1 MNEKRFTNIN
11 VDFEQSW
18 IRLKDNGDF
27 LIFPISFNDKEEYGL
42 ETLEDLLNGL
52 SDKVDEQQATI
63 QLLQDEIDELK
74 KDIDIYE
81 YEEKKHSEFARKL
94 YEENEQLKQEIIVYK
109 KAFQQQVQRCTL

>member
-1 MNEKRFTNIN
+1 MSEKRFTDVN

-52 SDKVDEQQATI
+52 SYKIDEQQAI
-63 QLLQDEIDELK
+63 IKSLK
-74 KDIDIYE
+74 
-81 YEEKKHSEFARKL
+81 
-94 YEENEQLKQEIIVYK
+94 EENEQLRKELKEIKENPINY
-109 KAFQQQVQRCTL
+109 F

>member
-1 MNEKRFTNIN
+1 MSEKRFTDVN

-52 SDKVDEQQATI
+52 SDKIDEQQATI
-63 QLLQDEIDELK
+63 DILLEEL
-74 KDIDIYE
+74 IN
-81 YEEKKHSEFARKL
+81 A
-94 YEENEQLKQEIIVYK
+94 
-109 KAFQQQVQRCTL
+109 QQQGYVVGFLHKNEHCNLIPKGD